1 MSERLIYIA
10 DNQELTREGMISY
23 LKKFFNGEANVE
35 VMSYRE
41 ELWSKLTNNPFL
53 LVIDHSTFE
62 WNSPDDYKL
71 IRKTWPETSVLV
83 ISDVFTYT
91 QAREVINAGIS
102 HFILKTSTEE
112 DILSALKA
120 IINKKKFISGEIYD
134 ILIQKEK
141 STKQQV
147 MPARLSPSEIE
158 VARMIAEGKT
168 TKEIAVLKHLS
179 FHTVNT
185 HRKNIFRKLGINTSF
200 ELVKYVLNAGLSNDI
215 EYHI

>member
-1 MSERLIYIA
+1 MPEKLIYVA
-10 DNQELTREGMISY
+10 DNQELTREGIISFV
-23 LKKFFNGEANVE
+23 KKFFNGEAVVE

-41 ELWSKLTNNPFL
+41 ELLSKLSNDPLL

-62 WNSPDDYKL
+62 WNSPEDYLL
-71 IRKTWPETSVLV
+71 IRKLHPLVSVLV
-83 ISDVFTYT
+83 ISDVFAYP
-91 QAREVINAGIS
+91 QAREVINAGIA
-102 HFILKTSTEE
+102 HFILKTSSEE
-112 DILSALKA
+112 DILGALKA
-120 IINKKKFISGEIYD
+120 IINKKKFIAGEIYD

-141 STKQQV
+141 TQKQQFL
-147 MPARLSPSEIE
+147 PQKLSPSEIE

-168 TKEIAVLKHLS
+168 TKEIASLKHLS

-200 ELVKYVLNAGLSNDI
+200 ELVKYVMNAGLSNDI